1 MVKMGLFKR
10 LRSKS
15 GLSTAAGTAFAIIA
29 GLMLLGVV
37 SKSMKGESGGKPVA
51 IPVARRDIAMGV
63 TVTDDMLGRK
73 TIPFA
78 YLVPGTLK
86 RPSEISGARALR
98 FIGAGEPITASS
110 IAGGK
115 GAGNLASRIPA
126 DLRAYSIQLA
136 RGAAG
141 SSDLR
146 PGDKVDVLSTNG
158 DPPRTGTLLTGRLIL
173 SVGGPAPGEGNDAGS
188 SAAPTITLLVS
199 PGEAELLAQAACS
212 GEISVSL
219 CPTDSQTQTS
229 KQEQ

>member
-1 MVKMGLFKR
+1 MGFFKR
-10 LRSKS
+10 LRSKP

-29 GLMLLGVV
+29 GLMLLGLV
-37 SKSMKGESGGKPVA
+37 SKSMKGERGGTLVI
-51 IPVARRDIAMGV
+51 IPVARHDIAMGV

-73 TIPFA
+73 SIPA
-78 YLVPGTLK
+78 GYLVPGTLK
-86 RPSEISGARALR
+86 RASEVDGARAIR

-115 GAGNLASRIPA
+115 GAANLASRIPA

-158 DPPRTGTLLTGRLIL
+158 DPPHTGTILAGRLIL
-173 SVGGPAPGEGNDAGS
+173 SVGGTPSGDASDAESSGAPA
-188 SAAPTITLLVS
+188 ITLLVS
-199 PGEAELLAQAACS
+199 PQEAELLAQAACV

-219 CPTDSQTQTS
+219 CPTDSEAQTS
-229 KQEQ
+229 KQEK

>member
-1 MVKMGLFKR
+1 MGLFKR
-10 LRSKS
+10 LRSKP
-15 GLSTAAGTAFAIIA
+15 GLSAAAGTAFAIIA
-29 GLMLLGVV
+29 GLMLLGLV
-37 SKSMKGESGGKPVA
+37 SKSMKGERGGRLVT
-51 IPVARRDIAMGV
+51 IPVARHDIAMGV

-73 TIPFA
+73 SIPA
-78 YLVPGTLK
+78 GYLVPGTL
-86 RPSEISGARALR
+86 RRASDVSGARALR

-136 RGAAG
+136 RGSAG

-158 DPPRTGTLLTGRLIL
+158 DPPHTGTLLTGRLIL
-173 SVGGPAPGEGNDAGS
+173 SVGGPPSGETADVESSGAPS
-188 SAAPTITLLVS
+188 ITLLVS
-199 PGEAELLAQAACS
+199 PGEAELLAQAACA

-219 CPTDSQTQTS
+219 CPTDDEAQTS
-229 KQEQ
+229 EQEQ